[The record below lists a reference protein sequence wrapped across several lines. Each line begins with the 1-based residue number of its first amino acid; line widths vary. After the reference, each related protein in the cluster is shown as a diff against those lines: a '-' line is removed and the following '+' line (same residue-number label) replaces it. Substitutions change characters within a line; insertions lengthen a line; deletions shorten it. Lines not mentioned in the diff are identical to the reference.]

1 MVGIVVNMNKRLEE
15 LVYFL
20 TPFMEENFD
29 NSREILQDK
38 IVCNSFGIWN
48 HLKNVVHKV
57 LKSADEL
64 QKQNRKEASN
74 MYYSVSCN
82 TESAQEYWK

>member
-1 MVGIVVNMNKRLEE
+1 MNERLEE
-15 LVYFL
+15 LIYFL
-20 TPFMEENFD
+20 TSFMEENFD
-29 NSREILQDK
+29 KCKKILQAE
-38 IVCNSFGIWN
+38 IMRIAPEIWN
-48 HLKNVVHKV
+48 DLKNVVHKV